1 MTQESRTSK
10 LLEVAVSNQSENSW
24 EWKVV
29 AGEEIMVIGYEPTR
43 LAASVAGND
52 ALFQILALG
61 WNA

>member
-10 LLEVAVSNQSENSW
+10 LLEVAVSNPSENSW

-29 AGEEIMVIGYEPTR
+29 AREEIVVIGYEPTR
-43 LAASVAGND
+43 LAARVAGND
-52 ALFQILALG
+52 ALFHILALG